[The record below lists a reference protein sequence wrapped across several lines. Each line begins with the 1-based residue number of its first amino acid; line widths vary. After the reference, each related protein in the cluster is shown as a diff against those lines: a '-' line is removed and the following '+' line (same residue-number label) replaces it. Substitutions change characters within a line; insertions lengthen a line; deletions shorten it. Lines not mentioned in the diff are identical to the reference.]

1 METYIAAIISG
12 LLATS
17 ITLVVTHIQGKKQ
30 EKKNFKM
37 LLFREMVAYRTDI
50 LPNAISSGNFTKA
63 VNQVFIAYND
73 CPAVMKAFEE
83 FRKNV
88 IYRTNG
94 NADNAKI
101 IDSLVLLL
109 KTMAD
114 DLKIDYSF
122 SNDDLFTRPI
132 VVGK

>member
-1 METYIAAIISG
+1 METYIAAVISG
-12 LLATS
+12 LLATG
-17 ITLVVTHIQGKKQ
+17 ITLILTHIQGKRK
-30 EKKNFKM
+30 EKKSFKM
-37 LLFREMVAYRTDI
+37 QLFRELVAYRTDI
-50 LPNAISSGNFTKA
+50 LPNVTPSGNFTKA

-73 CPAVMKAFEE
+73 CPNVMNTFEA

-94 NADNAKI
+94 TADNDKI
-101 IDSLVLLL
+101 VDSLVLLL
-109 KTMAD
+109 KAMAD
-114 DLKIDYSF
+114 DLGIDYSF